1 MTARRLHI
9 TTVRA
14 STVFGVLL
22 LAWTAGL
29 AVAGEFRAAPGGVYI
44 AAGIALIAF
53 GWLGHPD
60 RRRLQNAMH
69 DIAEEIDPSALPA
82 SAEQTVVFDE
92 ARAPGHRHLP
102 HGN

>member
-1 MTARRLHI
+1 MENV
-9 TTVRA
+9 TVEKGYA
-14 STVFGVLL
+14 L
-22 LAWTAGL
+22 
-29 AVAGEFRAAPGGVYI
+29 VYRI
-44 AAGIALIAF
+44 L
-53 GWLGHPD
+53 
-60 RRRLQNAMH
+60 